1 MGLSGRQRGRLWTRA
16 VGAAAEALAGLSGQ
30 RGRRS
35 GRGHDAVPTAP
46 LWHGVLTGTG
56 TWQPRGDN
64 VLMSGPGAEREADR

>member
-1 MGLSGRQRGRLWTRA
+1 L
-16 VGAAAEALAGLSGQ
+16 EGLSGQ

-46 LWHGVLTGTG
+46 LWHVMLTGAG